1 MKGLKKAMVSCTFDS
16 TSLAQLRES
25 VRARETGYGHRGN
38 EEEVLAG
45 PWTSAEKVP

>member
-25 VRARETGYGHRGN
+25 VRARETGCMDIGGMKRRF
-38 EEEVLAG
+38 
-45 PWTSAEKVP
+45 